1 MKKRLRTNLKRLPLE
16 NEVEKEIESLT
27 RTLSFYI
34 YKNLKGVKIMW
45 HFILGVLAGFV
56 IGIIPWLL
64 STIHKDRPVGDLVVD
79 GSDRDGPFLFLELNV
94 PLNRVE
100 DKEKVELRV
109 VHKNY
114 ISQN

>member
-1 MKKRLRTNLKRLPLE
+1 
-16 NEVEKEIESLT
+16 
-27 RTLSFYI
+27 
-34 YKNLKGVKIMW
+34 MW
-45 HFILGVLAGFV
+45 HFILGVLVGFV

-79 GSDRDGPFLFLELNV
+79 RSDEDGPLLFLELNV

>member
-1 MKKRLRTNLKRLPLE
+1 
-16 NEVEKEIESLT
+16 
-27 RTLSFYI
+27 
-34 YKNLKGVKIMW
+34 MW

-56 IGIIPWLL
+56 IGIIPLVI
-64 STIHKDRPVGDLVVD
+64 SIINKDKPIGDLVVD
-79 GSDRDGPFLFLELNV
+79 RSDEDGPLLFLELNV

-100 DKEKVELRV
+100 DKEKVELKV

>member
-1 MKKRLRTNLKRLPLE
+1 
-16 NEVEKEIESLT
+16 
-27 RTLSFYI
+27 
-34 YKNLKGVKIMW
+34 MW
-45 HFILGVLAGFV
+45 NFILGVLMGFV

-79 GSDRDGPFLFLELNV
+79 RSDEDGPLLFLELNV

-100 DKEKVELRV
+100 DKEKVELKV